1 MSPVRK
7 PPPFSGRTLVIAAA
21 AILVGVALLWAA
33 SAALTARHN
42 HRTGGIGAGG
52 VVELGNASR
61 LAAQIRRG
69 GDVPIYFPDVSG
81 NDRRA
86 VYLAHKGP
94 GSNAGW
100 TAFLAQ
106 VPGAAPSCQWQ
117 WNPTT
122 RRFDASCDERRHA
135 SAEGTGLVT
144 YPVTVVK
151 GKLRVDLRPQDSTT
165 TTSAV
170 AQPDGSGAG

>member
-1 MSPVRK
+1 M
-7 PPPFSGRTLVIAAA
+7 IAAA
-21 AILVGVALLWAA
+21 GILVGVVLLWLA

-42 HRTGGIGAGG
+42 HRTGGINAGG

-69 GDVPIYFPDVSG
+69 GDAPIYFPDVSG
-81 NDRRA
+81 NNRRA

-94 GSNAGW
+94 GSASGW

-106 VPGAAPSCQWQ
+106 VPGATPSCQWQ

-122 RRFDASCDERRHA
+122 RQLDASCDAQRHA
-135 SAEGTGLVT
+135 SGEGTGLVT

-151 GKLRVDLRPQDSTT
+151 GKLRVDLRAQDRTT
-165 TTSAV
+165 TT
-170 AQPDGSGAG
+170 PPGTHPGEPGAG